1 MNKLKKIL
9 LKLSGEAL
17 AGDLKFGYSNESL
30 TDFCSEIFEVSS
42 LGTQVGIVVGG
53 GNLFRG
59 LKGAKSGM
67 NRLKGDYMGM
77 LATVMNG
84 IALQAQFNALGA
96 KATVLTSTFMEPY
109 ALRYNPDRAMQLF
122 EDGHIIIFAGGT
134 GNPFFTTDTASAL
147 KAIEIKADI
156 LLKGTNVDGV
166 YDDDPRKNPNAKKYK
181 TVSFKEVLDKNLK
194 VMDITAFSLCSEN
207 NMPIRV
213 FDMHKK
219 GNLKAI
225 VEGKNIGTLVS

>member
-17 AGDLKFGYSNESL
+17 AGDLKFGYSNDSL
-30 TDFCSEIFEVSS
+30 NDFCSEIYEVSS
-42 LGTQVGIVVGG
+42 QLGTQVGIVVGG

-59 LKGAKSGM
+59 LKGAESGM
-67 NRLKGDYMGM
+67 NRL
-77 LATVMNG
+77 NG

-109 ALRYNPDRAMQLF
+109 ALRYTPDRAIQLF
-122 EDGHIIIFAGGT
+122 EEGHIIIFAGGT

-147 KAIEIKADI
+147 KAIEIKADM

-213 FDMHKK
+213 FDMHTK

-225 VEGKNIGTLVS
+225 VRGKNVGTLVS